1 MQTVLTCSK
10 LISPQAMSQVIR
22 FLYTGRIESQI
33 INMGAIKQV
42 REENIRS
49 RDSNGIS
56 ELPLIQLSLTFKI
69 SCIRGSSNIPL
80 LSLIS
85 SNYNL
90 PLCSR
95 QQSIWSWQISVST
108 LEISST
114 RNSTSTNNKKN
125 RIFW

>member
-1 MQTVLTCSK
+1 MTFFKVVTSMQTVLTCSK

-69 SCIRGSSNIPL
+69 GCIL
-80 LSLIS
+80 
-85 SNYNL
+85 Y
-90 PLCSR
+90 
-95 QQSIWSWQISVST
+95 
-108 LEISST
+108 
-114 RNSTSTNNKKN
+114 
-125 RIFW
+125 

>member
-22 FLYTGRIESQI
+22 FLYTGRIDSQI

-69 SCIRGSSNIPL
+69 SCML
-80 LSLIS
+80 
-85 SNYNL
+85 Y
-90 PLCSR
+90 
-95 QQSIWSWQISVST
+95 
-108 LEISST
+108 
-114 RNSTSTNNKKN
+114 
-125 RIFW
+125 